1 MFTTVRSALAATLL
15 TTGLT
20 TGLLAGAAAL
30 NDARAA
36 TPRDAL
42 VMAWNLDALITFDP
56 AQIAEVNGND
66 IIRNVCE
73 PLVNYDLGDV
83 SKIVPNNAASWTV
96 ADDGLTIT
104 FKMRPDL
111 KFPSGKR
118 ATAKDAEWSM
128 HRVVHLGFGNSANF
142 TQWGFSR
149 DKIAEQIKA
158 TDDDTLVVTLDRAYP
173 VGLLLSAMFASGSTG
188 IMDREEGLKN
198 AKVTDGKSDYGN
210 AFFKTAPICVGAY
223 RVARWNTNEV
233 VILERNDN
241 YWGTPAKL
249 RRVII
254 RHVPESGAQRL
265 LLEKGDID
273 VARLLNTDD
282 LKALA
287 QNPAVH
293 VEQTVMHG
301 YTYLAF
307 NGLDPILGNPLV
319 REAFRYLVDY
329 EGLGKTVMEYQGAPR
344 ASLVPEGAFGALDA
358 KEGQP
363 FRLDLAKARA
373 LITEAG
379 FPNGFTKKY
388 IVSANNVAPVIAQH
402 VQANAAKIGIKL
414 ELEQMADANLFT
426 RARSRDFEV
435 LQIGWGAGYPD
446 SDSMISRHA
455 VNPDN
460 RVEAKLAQY
469 PSWRS
474 SWQDVKVNEMADAA
488 RMERDPAKRIAAY
501 HEIQRYM
508 MKNGPMAYMFQ
519 TIRPIALR
527 KDIKDFAMTPFN
539 VVYATAG
546 K

>member
-1 MFTTVRSALAATLL
+1 MPTTVRAAFATTLL
-15 TTGLT
+15 SA
-20 TGLLAGAAAL
+20 GLLAGAAATSPQ
-30 NDARAA
+30 AHAA

-73 PLVNYDLGDV
+73 PLVNYDLKDV
-83 SKIVPNNAASWTV
+83 SKIVPNNAASWSV
-96 ADDGLTIT
+96 SDDGLTIT
-104 FKMRPDL
+104 LKLRPDL
-111 KFPSGKR
+111 KFPSGKK
-118 ATAKDAEWSM
+118 ATAYDAEWSM
-128 HRVVHLGFGNSANF
+128 HRVIQLGFGNSANF

-149 DKIAEQIKA
+149 DNAAETIKA
-158 TDDDTLVVTLDRAYP
+158 TDDTTLVVKLAKPYP
-173 VGLLLSAMFASGSTG
+173 IGLLLSAMFASGSTG
-188 IMDREEGLKN
+188 IMDKEEGIKN
-198 AKVTDGKSDYGN
+198 TKVTDGKSDYGN
-210 AFFKTAPICVGAY
+210 AFFKTSPICVGAY
-223 RVARWNTNEV
+223 RVTRWNTNEV
-233 VILERNDN
+233 VILERNEN
-241 YWGTPAKL
+241 YWGEKAKL

-282 LKALA
+282 LRALA
-287 QNPAVH
+287 KNPAIH
-293 VEQTVMHG
+293 VETTVMHG
-301 YTYLAF
+301 YGYLAF
-307 NGLDPILGNPLV
+307 NGNDPIVGKPLV
-319 REAFRYLVDY
+319 REAFRYLIDY
-329 EGLGKTVMEYQGAPR
+329 EGLGKTILEYQGNPR

-363 FRLDLAKARA
+363 FKLDLEKAKA

-388 IVSANNVAPVIAQH
+388 IVSANNIAPVVAQH

-446 SDSMISRHA
+446 ADSMISRHA

-460 RVEAKLAQY
+460 RPEARLAQY

-474 SWQDVKVNEMADAA
+474 SWQDEKVNEMAEAA
-488 RMERDPAKRIAAY
+488 RMERDPAKRIAMY
-501 HEIQRYM
+501 HDIQRYM
-508 MKNGPMAYMFQ
+508 MKNGPMAYIYQ
-519 TIRPIALR
+519 TVRPIALR
-527 KDIKDFAMTPFN
+527 KEIKGFAITPFN

>member
-1 MFTTVRSALAATLL
+1 MLKTFRAALAASALFA
-15 TTGLT
+15 
-20 TGLLAGAAAL
+20 AGSVVQAPAQ
-30 NDARAA
+30 AA
-36 TPRDAL
+36 TPKDAL

-73 PLVNYDLGDV
+73 PLVNYDLNDV
-83 SKIVPNNAASWTV
+83 SKIVPSTAESWTV
-96 ADDGLTIT
+96 SPDGLTIT
-104 FKMRPDL
+104 MKLRGDL
-111 KFPSGKR
+111 KFPGGR
-118 ATAKDAEWSM
+118 TATAQDAEWSL
-128 HRVVHLGFGNSANF
+128 HRAVMLGFGNAANI
-142 TQWGFSR
+142 TEWGFTR
-149 DKIAEQIKA
+149 DNIAERIKA
-158 TDDDTLVVTLDRAYP
+158 TDDRTLVVKLDRAYP
-173 VGLLLSAMFASGSTG
+173 VGLLLSAMFASGTTG
-188 IMDREEGLKN
+188 ILDREEGTKN

-210 AFFKTAPICVGAY
+210 AFFKTNPICVGPY
-223 RVARWNTNEV
+223 RVTRWNTNDV

-241 YWGTPAKL
+241 YWGEKAHLK
-249 RRVII
+249 RVII

-287 QNPAVH
+287 KLPAIH

-307 NGLDPILGNPLV
+307 NGLDPILGKPKV
-319 REAFRYLVDY
+319 REAFRYLIDY
-329 EGLGKTVMEYQGAPR
+329 EGLGRTILEYQGAPR
-344 ASLVPEGAFGALDA
+344 ASLVPEGAFGALDKA
-358 KEGQP
+358 EGQP
-363 FRLDLAKARA
+363 FKLDLVRAKQ

-379 FPNGFTKKY
+379 FPDGFSKKF
-388 IVSANNVAPVIAQH
+388 ILSANNTGPAVAQH

-414 ELEQMADANLFT
+414 ELEQMADAQLFT
-426 RARSRDFEV
+426 RARAREFEV
-435 LQIGWGAGYPD
+435 VLIGWGAGYPD
-446 SDSMISRHA
+446 AHCMMSRHA

-474 SWQDVKVNEMADAA
+474 SWIDEKVNTMADAA
-488 RMERDPAKRIAAY
+488 KMERDPAKRIADY
-501 HEIQRYM
+501 RELQKYM
-508 MKNGPMAYMFQ
+508 MTNGPMAYITQ

-527 KDIKDFAMTPFN
+527 KEVTGFAMTPFN
-539 VVYATAG
+539 VAYRTAN

>member
-1 MFTTVRSALAATLL
+1 MSMTVRSALAAALL
-15 TTGLT
+15 SCGF
-20 TGLLAGAAAL
+20 LAGVAAQ
-30 NDARAA
+30 AA

-66 IIRNVCE
+66 IISNVCE
-73 PLVNYDLGDV
+73 PLVNYDLNDV
-83 SKIVPNNAASWTV
+83 SRILPNTAQGWTV
-96 ADDGLTIT
+96 SDDGLTIT
-104 FKMRPDL
+104 LKLRPDL
-111 KFPSGKR
+111 KFPSGKK
-118 ATAKDAEWSM
+118 ATAYDAEWSM
-128 HRVVHLGFGNSANF
+128 HRVIHLGFGNSANF

-149 DKIAEQIKA
+149 DNAAETIKA
-158 TDDDTLVVTLDRAYP
+158 TDDHTLVVKLGKPYP
-173 VGLLLSAMFASGSTG
+173 IGLLLSAMFASGSTG
-188 IMDREEGLKN
+188 ILDKAEGEKN
-198 AKVTDGKSDYGN
+198 AKITDGKSDYGN
-210 AFFKTAPICVGAY
+210 AFFKTAPICVGSY
-223 RVARWNTNEV
+223 KVTRWNTNEV

-241 YWGTPAKL
+241 HFDGPAKL
-249 RRVII
+249 KRVII

-287 QNPAVH
+287 KDPAIH
-293 VEQTVMHG
+293 VEATVMHG

-307 NGLDPILGNPLV
+307 NGQDPIVGKPLV
-319 REAFRYLVDY
+319 REAFRYLIDY
-329 EGLGKTVMEYQGAPR
+329 EGLGRTILEYQGNPR
-344 ASLVPEGAFGALDA
+344 ASLVPEGAFGALDT

-363 FRLDLAKARA
+363 FKLDLEKAKA
-373 LITEAG
+373 LITAAG
-379 FPNGFTKKY
+379 HADGFTKKF
-388 IVSANNVAPVIAQH
+388 IVSANSIAPVIAQH

-446 SDSMISRHA
+446 ADSMISRHA

-460 RVEAKLAQY
+460 RAEARLAQY

-474 SWQDVKVNEMADAA
+474 SWQDEKVNEMAETA
-488 RMERDPAKRIAAY
+488 RMERDPAKRIAIY
-501 HEIQRYM
+501 HELQRYM

-519 TIRPIALR
+519 TVRPIALR
-527 KDIKDFAMTPFN
+527 RDVKDFAITPFN
-539 VVYATAG
+539 VVYRTAG

>member
-1 MFTTVRSALAATLL
+1 MSTMVRAAIAATLL
-15 TTGLT
+15 I
-20 TGLLAGAAAL
+20 AGATAAQ
-30 NDARAA
+30 AA

-66 IIRNVCE
+66 IIRNVCD
-73 PLVNYDLGDV
+73 PLVDYDLADV
-83 SKIVPNNAASWTV
+83 SKIVPNNAASWAV
-96 ADDGLTIT
+96 SDDGLTIT
-104 FKMRPDL
+104 LKLRPDL
-111 KFPSGKR
+111 KFPSGKT
-118 ATAKDAEWSM
+118 ATAYDAEWSM
-128 HRVVHLGFGNSANF
+128 HRVVQLGFGNSANF
-142 TQWGFSR
+142 TQWGFSK
-149 DKIAEQIKA
+149 DNIAETIKA
-158 TDDDTLVVTLDRAYP
+158 TDDLTLVVKLQKPYP

-188 IMDREEGLKN
+188 ILDREEGTKN

-210 AFFKTAPICVGAY
+210 AFFKTAPICVGPY
-223 RVARWNTNEV
+223 RVTRWNTNEV

-241 YWGTPAKL
+241 YWGDKAHLK
-249 RRVII
+249 RIII

-282 LKALA
+282 LKNLA
-287 QNPAVH
+287 QNPAITV
-293 VEQTVMHG
+293 VTTVMHG
-301 YTYLAF
+301 FGYLAF
-307 NGLDPILGNPLV
+307 NASDPILGKPEV

-329 EGLGKTVMEYQGAPR
+329 EGLGSTILQYQGAPR

-363 FRLDLAKARA
+363 FKLDLEKARA
-373 LITEAG
+373 LITAAG
-379 FPNGFTKKY
+379 YPNGFTKKF
-388 IVSANNVAPVIAQH
+388 IVSANNIAPVVAQH

-446 SDSMISRHA
+446 ADSMISRHA

-460 RVEAKLAQY
+460 RAEAKLAQY

-474 SWQDVKVNEMADAA
+474 SWQDTKINDMAEEA
-488 RMERDPAKRIAAY
+488 RMERDPAKRIVMY
-501 HEIQRYM
+501 HEIQRFM
-508 MKNGPMAYMFQ
+508 MKNGPMAYMYQ
-519 TIRPIALR
+519 TVRPIAMR
-527 KDIKDFAMTPFN
+527 KEVKGFAITPFN
-539 VVYATAG
+539 VVYGSAS

>member
-1 MFTTVRSALAATLL
+1 MSISVRVALAAPLL
-15 TTGLT
+15 SLGLV
-20 TGLLAGAAAL
+20 AGAAQ
-30 NDARAA
+30 AA

-73 PLVNYDLGDV
+73 PLVNYDLKDV
-83 SKIVPNNAASWTV
+83 SKILPSAAQGWTV
-96 ADDGLTIT
+96 SDDGLTIT
-104 FKMRPDL
+104 LKLRPDL
-111 KFPSGKR
+111 QFPSGKK
-118 ATAKDAEWSM
+118 ATAYDAEWSM
-128 HRVVHLGFGNSANF
+128 HRVIHLGFGNSANF
-142 TQWGFSR
+142 TQWGFS
-149 DKIAEQIKA
+149 KENAAETIKA
-158 TDDDTLVVTLDRAYP
+158 TDDSTLVVKLAKPYP
-173 VGLLLSAMFASGSTG
+173 IGLLLSAMFASGSTG
-188 IMDREEGLKN
+188 ILDKAEGEKN

-241 YWGTPAKL
+241 YFGEKAKL
-249 RRVII
+249 KRVII

-282 LKALA
+282 LRALA
-287 QNPAVH
+287 QNPAIH
-293 VEQTVMHG
+293 VETTVMHG
-301 YTYLAF
+301 YGYLAF
-307 NGLDPILGNPLV
+307 NGSDPIVGKPLV
-319 REAFRYLVDY
+319 REAFRYLIDY
-329 EGLGKTVMEYQGAPR
+329 DGLGKTILEYQGNPR
-344 ASLVPEGAFGALDA
+344 ASLVPEGAFGALDT

-363 FRLDLAKARA
+363 FKLDLEKAKA

-379 FPNGFTKKY
+379 FPNGFTKKF
-388 IVSANNVAPVIAQH
+388 IISANNIAPVVAQH

-446 SDSMISRHA
+446 ADSMISRHA

-460 RVEAKLAQY
+460 RAEARLAQY

-474 SWQDVKVNEMADAA
+474 SWQDEKINEMAETA
-488 RMERDPAKRIAAY
+488 RMERDPAKRIAMY

-508 MKNGPMAYMFQ
+508 MKNGPMAYMYQ
-519 TIRPIALR
+519 TVRPIALR
-527 KDIKDFAMTPFN
+527 KDVKGFAITPFN